1 MLSGKKIAL
10 YVTGGIAVYKVCD
23 LTRKLIKAGAE
34 VKVAMTESA
43 TKFVAPLTFQVLSK
57 NDVYLDT
64 FDEKI
69 SSEVAHIHLADW
81 ADLAIV
87 APATANSIAKLA
99 NGLADDFVSTALLAT
114 TAPVYIVPAMNQ
126 HMLEN
131 PATVRNLKTVALDGR
146 RIIEPATGFLAE
158 GYEGRGRL
166 PEPEDIVKEIQL
178 DLLKR
183 EKNLPMSGKKVII
196 TAGGTKER
204 IDPVRFITNDS
215 SGKMGYRLAEVARD
229 LGASVVLI
237 SASQLQPIPAGVTFV
252 AVESSGEM
260 EQAVL
265 AEFDLADMVIMAA
278 AVSDYKPAEIVKEK
292 IKKSDPKMTIEL
304 LKTTDILFELGQLK
318 KQQFLVGFAAET
330 TDVAKYA
337 LGKLEKKNADIIVA
351 NDVSNPNAGFNKE
364 TNEVTM
370 YSKLSDPISLSVRS
384 KKEIAAGILA
394 VAMEQMKQKNKETN

>member
-1 MLSGKKIAL
+1 MLAGKKVAL

-43 TKFVAPLTFQVLSK
+43 TQFVAPLTFQVLSK

-81 ADLAIV
+81 SDLAII

-99 NGLADDFVSTALLAT
+99 NGIADDFVSTALLAT
-114 TAPVYIVPAMNQ
+114 TAPIYIVPAMNQ

-131 PATVRNLKTVALDGR
+131 PATVRNLKTIALDGR
-146 RIIEPATGFLAE
+146 RVIEPATGFLAE

-166 PEPEDIVKEIQL
+166 PEPADIITEIEL
-178 DLLKR
+178 DLTQRQADLPLKGR
-183 EKNLPMSGKKVII
+183 KMIV

-215 SGKMGYRLAEVARD
+215 SGKMGYSLAIAARD
-229 LGASVVLI
+229 LGAEVYLI
-237 SASQLQPIPAGVTFV
+237 SASQLLPNPVGITVIP
-252 AVESSGEM
+252 VETSSEM
-260 EQAVL
+260 ETAIL
-265 AEFDLADMVIMAA
+265 TEFDTTDIVIMAA
-278 AVSDYKPAEIVKEK
+278 AVSDYKPANEVKEK
-292 IKKSDPKMTIEL
+292 IKKSDAKMTIEL
-304 LKTTDILFELGQLK
+304 LKTTDILAELGQKK

-330 TDVAKYA
+330 TNIATYA
-337 LGKLEKKNADIIVA
+337 MGKLEKKKADMIVA
-351 NDVSNPNAGFNKE
+351 NDVSQPHAGFNKD
-364 TNEVTM
+364 TNEVTI
-370 YSKLSDPISLSVRS
+370 YSKLAEPIALSVRS
-384 KKEIAAGILA
+384 KAEIAKGILA
-394 VAMEQMKQKNKETN
+394 VVLEQLNRKN